1 MATCQ
6 HCKHTFAST
15 GSTCPKCGHAIPYL
29 SRNMNFSNGALIV
42 GTIVS
47 GILVYVL
54 SPPYPFVLWPIGGIV
69 LAYAWAGVTGV
80 QKQ

>member
-1 MATCQ
+1 M
-6 HCKHTFAST
+6 
-15 GSTCPKCGHAIPYL
+15 GI
-29 SRNMNFSNGALIV
+29 SNGALIV

-54 SPPYPFVLWPIGGIV
+54 SPPLPFLVWPIGGIV